1 MHFIVATLIVAA
13 ATEIPETWVV
23 KQGDSCD
30 SITRAVWGDPKRI
43 SDLHTWNPLGPT
55 PHHLVPGQ
63 VLRLRAP
70 NETPSGPDATLTF
83 LRQAVRTRH
92 LLDWNPATLGM
103 GLFRLD
109 EVNTL
114 RRAGA
119 ALRFRD
125 ESTLV
130 MDENALV
137 VIYGDVP
144 APKQPGGVSLVDGEL
159 RLALSA
165 LRQKALAVATPAA
178 QVETAA
184 KTEGVVAVDG
194 SQTSRV
200 SIFDGSAAV
209 AATGAKVNVPANSG
223 TRVRAGLAP
232 EAVTVLP
239 GTPVLTAETPR
250 FVVWRG
256 PGTAVDLRWAPS
268 ERATRYRLQLARD
281 ELFVDRVDDQV
292 TEQTSARVLLT
303 SAEALRVRV
312 IAFDERGLQSRPSKS
327 HELGVVVVGSA
338 PLQQGVVRHQAPAP
352 LEMKLPSGWAVQ
364 LQGKPVSPP
373 LTLPVGRHVLTLVDG
388 AGATAGEVNVS
399 VGPRPPTLKRE
410 SAEVIAT
417 FLDEVPEA
425 MPPSLNGAAMRRRS
439 TLVWSLP
446 QPTPGPVELSWD
458 SQPLVRAELGADAG
472 R

>member
-1 MHFIVATLIVAA
+1 MLFIVATLLLAA
-13 ATEIPETWVV
+13 AEMPETWVV
-23 KQGDSCD
+23 KQGDTCD
-30 SITRAVWGDPKRI
+30 SITRAVYGDPKRI
-43 SDLHTWNPLGPT
+43 VDLHKWNTLGPT

-70 NETPSGPDATLTF
+70 DDAPAGPDATLTF
-83 LRQAVRTRH
+83 LRPAVRTRH
-92 LLDWNPATLGM
+92 LLEWSPATLGM

-178 QVETAA
+178 QIETAA

-200 SIFDGSAAV
+200 SVFDGSAAV
-209 AATGAKVNVPANSG
+209 AATGAKVTVPSNSG

-239 GTPVLTAETPR
+239 GTPVLAPETPR

-268 ERATRYRLQLARD
+268 ERATRYRVQLARD
-281 ELFVDRVDDQV
+281 ELFVDRVEDQL
-292 TEQTSARVLLT
+292 TDQPAARVLLT
-303 SAEALRVRV
+303 SEEPLRLRV

-327 HELGVVVVGSA
+327 VELGVVVVGGA
-338 PLQQGVVRHQAPAP
+338 PTQQGVVRHRAPAP
-352 LEMKLPSGWAVQ
+352 LEVKLPSGWTLQ
-364 LQGKPVSPP
+364 LGGKPVLLP
-373 LTLPVGRHVLTLVDG
+373 LALPVGRHVLTLVDASG
-388 AGATAGEVNVS
+388 VTAGEVNVS
-399 VGPRPPTLKRE
+399 VAPRPPTMRRE
-410 SAEVIAT
+410 GAEVVAT

-425 MPPSLNGAAMRRRS
+425 LPPALNGASMRRRS
-439 TLVWSLP
+439 ALVWSLP
-446 QPTPGPVELSWD
+446 QPAGAVELSWD
-458 SQPLVRAELGADAG
+458 SQPLVRAELTDAG

>member
-1 MHFIVATLIVAA
+1 MPFIVATLLLAA
-13 ATEIPETWVV
+13 AEIPETWVV
-23 KQGDSCD
+23 KPGDTCD
-30 SITRAVWGDPKRI
+30 SITRAVYGDPKRI
-43 SDLHTWNPLGPT
+43 VDLHKWNTLGPT

-70 NETPSGPDATLTF
+70 DEAPTGPDATLTF
-83 LRQAVRTRH
+83 LRPAVRTRH
-92 LLDWNPATLGM
+92 LLEWNPATLGM

-137 VIYGDVP
+137 VIYGDLP

-200 SIFDGSAAV
+200 SIFDGSAAI
-209 AATGAKVNVPANSG
+209 AATGAKVTVPSNSG

-239 GTPVLTAETPR
+239 GTPVLAPETPR
-250 FVVWRG
+250 FVVWQG
-256 PGTAVDLRWAPS
+256 PGTAVELRWAPS
-268 ERATRYRLQLARD
+268 ERATRYRVQLARD
-281 ELFVDRVDDQV
+281 ELFVDRVEDQM
-292 TEQTSARVLLT
+292 TAQPSARVLLT
-303 SAEALRVRV
+303 SEEPLRLRV

-327 HELGVVVVGSA
+327 VELGVVVVGSA
-338 PLQQGVVRHQAPAP
+338 PLQQGVVRHRAPAP
-352 LEMKLPSGWAVQ
+352 LEVKLPRGWSLQ
-364 LQGKPVSPP
+364 LEGKPVLLP
-373 LTLPVGRHVLTLVDG
+373 LALPVGRHVLTLVDG
-388 AGATAGEVNVS
+388 SGVTAGEVNVS
-399 VGPRPPTLKRE
+399 VAPRPPTMRRE
-410 SAEVIAT
+410 GAEVIAT
-417 FLDEVPEA
+417 FVDEVPEA
-425 MPPSLNGAAMRRRS
+425 LPPSLNGAAMRRRS

-446 QPTPGPVELSWD
+446 QPGPGPVELSWD
-458 SQPLVRAELGADAG
+458 SQPLVRAELSDGG